1 MEEKY
6 LEIKNFVESV
16 YKSDENRMKF
26 IARIALTYGLKLMTL
41 ETIFGTKNDDMQHN
55 LLKYNNQ
62 QMNSHLLDLFSYGIR
77 SQETAVLE
85 AYDFIMELKNLLI
98 AKGKAKAEPAKLT
111 EIDAQISQT
120 MAKLADVD
128 IKKFKDNHQTGAPL
142 TDAELVSIVKFQ
154 IKYLLTDVKLC
165 ALLKITNE
173 EYKEALMRLE
183 NINPALN
190 SEYQDLSKLH
200 NDLHDYATAGLKK

>member
-6 LEIKNFVESV
+6 LEIKNFVEKV
-16 YKSDENRMKF
+16 YSSDENRMKF

-41 ETIFGTKNDDMQHN
+41 EAIFETKNDDMQHN

-62 QMNSHLLDLFSYGIR
+62 QMNSHLLDLFSYGI
-77 SQETAVLE
+77 QETAVLE

-98 AKGKAKAEPAKLT
+98 AKGKAKDDPAKLT
-111 EIDAQISQT
+111 EIEAKISQT
-120 MAKLADVD
+120 MEKISDVD
-128 IKKFKDNHQTGAPL
+128 IKKFKTNHQTGTPI
-142 TDAELVSIVKFQ
+142 TDAELGAIVKFQ

-173 EYKEALMRLE
+173 EYKEALARLE

-190 SEYQDLSKLH
+190 KEYQNLSKLH
-200 NDLHDYATAGLKK
+200 NELHDYAMAGLKK